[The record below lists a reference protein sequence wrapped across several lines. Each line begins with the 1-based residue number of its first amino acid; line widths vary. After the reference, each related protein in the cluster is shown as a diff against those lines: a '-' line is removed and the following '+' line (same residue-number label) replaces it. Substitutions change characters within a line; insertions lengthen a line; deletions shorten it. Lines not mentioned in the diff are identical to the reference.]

1 MLDKTSISTR
11 LLELARSVAPGLS
24 EVRGDPETTNLRDA
38 GLTSIAAVRLMLE
51 IEAAFDVAIPDGDLT
66 PENFAT
72 LASIARLVDR
82 LKTAVPA

>member
-1 MLDKTSISTR
+1 MLDTTSISTR
-11 LLELARSVAPGLS
+11 LLEMARFAAPGLS
-24 EVRGDPETTNLRDA
+24 EFDGDPQHAHLRDA

-51 IEAAFDVAIPDGDLT
+51 IEAAFDIAIPDGELT

-82 LKTAVPA
+82 LKRANPA